1 MEISKC
7 FCRTQHDVFY
17 NQSAKNFIL
26 FNTWERRQIIT
37 KQKKKK
43 TKNFQLTL
51 KNVFLV
57 NKFLCYYIFDI
68 YLRYILE
75 IIESM

>member
-37 KQKKKK
+37 KQKKNIF
-43 TKNFQLTL
+43 TVNFQQIPLLLLTYL
-51 KNVFLV
+51 PSDIIRVTTK
-57 NKFLCYYIFDI
+57 I
-68 YLRYILE
+68 YLRL
-75 IIESM
+75 